1 MIKYQVRSKELIDLV
16 NDIKNRRLILS
27 PYFQRNVVWRD
38 LHKIE
43 FIKTILMG
51 LPFPQIFIARGTID
65 VDNMTSNSCIVDGQQ
80 RTTAIMQYIKGELE
94 VDGKYFSDITS
105 DQKEEFL
112 KFQVP
117 IIDLDIKEDDPL
129 IIEIFKRLN
138 RTYYSLS
145 IIEKQ
150 STEFASSEFMITAK
164 ILSDELFNNISLDDQ
179 EEEIRGVDPNI
190 PPETVEWAK
199 TVCPKHYFKFIQDH
213 GIFTPHEISRKVP
226 LNFTL
231 TIMATCIG
239 GYFNRNRLVNEYLE
253 TFAPAFKNKSTLI
266 DKMDKVA
273 KKFNSFKF
281 KKGSYWLNK
290 TNAFSLF
297 IAIYNNFDL
306 VSDESIPTLKN
317 KLESFATEIPD
328 DYSLAAKEAV
338 NNRRER
344 LLRNDYICKIITGEK
359 ANSKVGRRRTK

>member
-16 NDIKNRRLILS
+16 NDIKNKRLILS

-65 VDNMTSNSCIVDGQQ
+65 VDTMTSNSCIVDGQQ
-80 RTTAIMQYIKGELE
+80 RTTAIMQFIKNELQ
-94 VDGKYFSDITS
+94 VDDKRFSDLNS
-105 DQKEEFL
+105 DEKEEFL

-150 STEFASSEFMITAK
+150 ATEYASSEFMITAK
-164 ILSDELFNNISLDDQ
+164 ILTDELFGNISLDDQ

-199 TVCPKHYFKFIQDH
+199 TISPKNYFKFIQDH
-213 GIFTPHEISRKVP
+213 GIFTTHEISRKVP
-226 LNFTL
+226 LSFTL
-231 TIMATCIG
+231 TIMATCLSG
-239 GYFNRNRLVNEYLE
+239 FFNRSRLVNDYLE
-253 TFAPAFKNKSTLI
+253 TYAAEFEHKNTLI
-266 DKMDKVA
+266 ESIDKVA

-281 KKGSYWLNK
+281 RKGSYWQNK
-290 TNAFSLF
+290 ANAFSLF
-297 IAIYNNFDL
+297 MAIYNNFDL
-306 VSDESIPTLKN
+306 VSNESIPELKN
-317 KLESFATEIPD
+317 RLESFAAQLPA

-338 NNRRER
+338 NNKRER
-344 LLRNDYICKIITGEK
+344 ILRDDYICRMIAGE
-359 ANSKVGRRRTK
+359 SCIE

>member
-16 NDIKNRRLILS
+16 NDIKNKRLILS

-43 FIKTILMG
+43 FIRTILMG

-65 VDNMTSNSCIVDGQQ
+65 VDTMISNSCIVDGQQ
-80 RTTAIMQYIKGELE
+80 RTTAIMQYIKNELQ
-94 VDGKYFSDITS
+94 VDGKFFAELTS
-105 DQKEEFL
+105 EAKEEFL

-129 IIEIFKRLN
+129 IVEIFKRLN

-150 STEFASSEFMITAK
+150 ATEFASSEYMITAK
-164 ILSDELFNNISLDDQ
+164 ILSDELFGNISLDD
-179 EEEIRGVDPNI
+179 EEEEVRGVDPNI
-190 PPETVEWAK
+190 PPDTVAWAK
-199 TVCPKHYFKFIQDH
+199 TICPKNYNKFIQDH
-213 GIFTPHEISRKVP
+213 GIFTSHEISRKVP
-226 LNFTL
+226 LSFTL
-231 TIMATCIG
+231 SIMATCIG
-239 GYFNRNRLVNEYLE
+239 GFFNRNRLVNEHLE
-253 TFAPAFKNKSTLI
+253 TYAAEFEQKNELI
-266 DKMDKVA
+266 GKIDGVA

-281 KKGSYWLNK
+281 RKGSYWLNK

-297 IAIYNNFDL
+297 VAIYNNYEVVSVDRITDL
-306 VSDESIPTLKN
+306 KDRFEL
-317 KLESFATEIPD
+317 FATNPPA

-344 LLRNDYICKIITGEK
+344 LLRNDYICRILNNETFELTG
-359 ANSKVGRRRTK
+359 R